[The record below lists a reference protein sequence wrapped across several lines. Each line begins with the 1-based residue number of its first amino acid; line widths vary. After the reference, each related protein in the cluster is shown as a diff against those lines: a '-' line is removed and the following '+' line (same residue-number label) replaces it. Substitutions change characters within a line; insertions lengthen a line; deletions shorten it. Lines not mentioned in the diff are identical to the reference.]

1 MKILLL
7 GSGGREHAIA
17 WHLKKDPRVTA
28 LFIAPGNPGTA
39 ELGTNLP
46 LAATDLPALLA
57 WARKEQPDLTFV
69 GPEAPLCLG
78 LADLFE
84 ENGLPVF
91 GPNRNAARLEGSKVL
106 TKQIFQKHGI
116 PTAPGAC
123 FTGALDAYRYSQAQ
137 PYPQVIKAD
146 GLAAGKGVII
156 ARNPEEATKAIY
168 NIMERRVFG
177 EAGAAL
183 VIEECLTGP
192 EVSFLAITDGHDL
205 QLLPLAQDHKRIGD
219 HDTGA
224 NTGGMGAYAPARFL
238 SDEVRKEIVDRVLTP
253 LLAALRA
260 EGIDYQ
266 GILYAGL
273 MLAPQ
278 GPQMLEINVR
288 LGDPETQVVLPLL
301 ETSLI
306 DIAQAVRERK
316 LGALQL
322 RFNDLSAVGIV
333 LAAPGY
339 PEAPRLGGTIEGLR
353 PSSEKNRIVFHAGTQ
368 LDNGTLVTSGGRVAT
383 VTAWE
388 RDFASAR
395 RSAYE
400 AVRDVRFEGMQF
412 RTDIG
417 ARAET
422 APATATKAARA

>member
-39 ELGTNLP
+39 QLGTNLP
-46 LAATDLPALLA
+46 ISATDLPALLA
-57 WARKEQPDLTFV
+57 WAQKEKPDLTFV

-78 LADLFE
+78 IADLFE
-84 ENGLPVF
+84 AHGLPVF
-91 GPNRNAARLEGSKVL
+91 GPNQNAARLEGSKVL
-106 TKQIFQKHGI
+106 TKRIFQKHDI

-123 FTGALDAYRYSQAQ
+123 FSNALEAYRYSQAQ

-177 EAGAAL
+177 DAGASL

-205 QLLPLAQDHKRIGD
+205 QLLPLAQDHKRIGNR
-219 HDTGA
+219 DTGA

-238 SDEVRKEIVDRVLTP
+238 SDAVKQEIVDRVLKP

-273 MLAPQ
+273 MLAPS

-306 DIAQAVRERK
+306 DIAQAVRARK
-316 LGALQL
+316 LGELQL

-339 PEAPRLGGTIEGLR
+339 PESPRLGGAIEGLA
-353 PSSEKNRIVFHAGTQ
+353 PSPSADRIVFHAGTKME
-368 LDNGTLVTSGGRVAT
+368 DGVLVTSGGRVAT
-383 VTAWE
+383 VTAWA
-388 RDFASAR
+388 RDFATAR
-395 RSAYE
+395 KHAYQ
-400 AVRDVRFEGMQF
+400 AVPAVKFEGMQF

-417 ARAET
+417 A
-422 APATATKAARA
+422 KA

>member
-46 LAATDLPALLA
+46 IAAADLPALLA
-57 WARKEQPDLTFV
+57 WARKEKPDLTFV

-123 FTGALDAYRYSQAQ
+123 FTSALDAYRYSQGQ

-177 EAGAAL
+177 EAGAAI

-192 EVSFLAITDGHDL
+192 EVSFLAITDGQNL

-219 HDTGA
+219 NDTGA

-238 SDEVRKEIVDRVLTP
+238 SDAVRQEIVDRVLKP

-306 DIAQAVRERK
+306 DIAQAVRARK
-316 LGALQL
+316 LGTLQL

-339 PEAPRLGGTIEGLR
+339 PEAPRLGGAIEGLT
-353 PSSEKNRIVFHAGTQ
+353 PSNLPAANRIVFHAGTQ
-368 LDNGTLVTSGGRVAT
+368 LENGTLVTSGGRVAT
-383 VTAWE
+383 VTAWD
-388 RDFASAR
+388 RDFAAAR
-395 RSAYE
+395 QSAYQ
-400 AVRDVRFEGMQF
+400 AVRTVNFEGMQF

-417 ARAET
+417 AGAGT
-422 APATATKAARA
+422 APAQA